1 MKKEKAVK
9 GTLNR
14 RIVRKVVDKTR
25 GSYVL

>member
-1 MKKEKAVK
+1 MKKEKTVK